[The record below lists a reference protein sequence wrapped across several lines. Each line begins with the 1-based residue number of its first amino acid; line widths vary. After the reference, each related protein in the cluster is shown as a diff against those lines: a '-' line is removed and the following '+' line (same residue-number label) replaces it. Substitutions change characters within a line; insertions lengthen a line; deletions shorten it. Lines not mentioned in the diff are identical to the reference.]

1 MVHAVVV
8 LFVLFFFFSSRR
20 RHTRFDCDWS
30 SDVCSSDLPFGN
42 TYTYSGEGR
51 QMVIRDIMW
60 YLQRVQARRR
70 GRYDG
75 AQGVPILDESSTFP
89 PGEFRLKQMTDRAL
103 EELARHWAHIDR
115 RLKGRH
121 CGLLRELRR
130 LKVSLTE
137 PEFELRR
144 FKVDHADNM
153 TGIITDR
160 RGKSTNRGT
169 EHDWRVE
176 HL

>member
-1 MVHAVVV
+1 MSVWIEPG
-8 LFVLFFFFSSRR
+8 
-20 RHTRFDCDWS
+20 RFGGP
-30 SDVCSSDLPFGN
+30 LGK

-121 CGLLRELRR
+121 CGMLRELRL
-130 LKVSLTE
+130 LKISLTE

-144 FKVDHADNM
+144 LKVTNDDN
-153 TGIITDR
+153 TNGINQDR
-160 RGKSTNRGT
+160 KVNRTKRGP
-169 EHDWRVE
+169 EHHRRVDVPGVTVF
-176 HL
+176 